1 MLLLLPP
8 SEGKADPPAGP
19 PADLDA
25 LAFAPILGPIRERI
39 VRAVDP
45 GLRDAPSAPAGAV
58 YSGVLFARLDLA
70 TIDAAADPAREVL
83 ISSGLWGVVRPADRI
98 PVYKLPIATRIP
110 RLRKTLPALWKP
122 AIAKALK
129 PRDTADDL
137 VVDCRSGGYAAVWH
151 PTHATHLHIRP
162 LRVNADGS
170 RQPISH
176 NAKAARGDVARA
188 LLLAPAAPRTPRD
201 VADIAAAAGHEV
213 ELVAAAKGDGWIL
226 DVLER

>member
-25 LAFAPILGPIRERI
+25 LAFSPILGPIRERI

-45 GLRDAPSAPAGAV
+45 GLREAPAAPAAQV

-70 TIDAAADPAREVL
+70 TITAATDPAREVL
-83 ISSGLWGVVRPADRI
+83 IASGLWGVVRPADRI
-98 PVYKLPIATRIP
+98 PIYKLPIGTKIP
-110 RLRKTLPALWKP
+110 RLRQTLPALWKP
-122 AIAKALK
+122 AIAKALA
-129 PRDTADDL
+129 PLDTGDEL
-137 VVDCRSGGYAAVWH
+137 VVDCRSGGYAAVWR
-151 PTHATHLHIRP
+151 PARATHLHIRP

-188 LLLAPAAPRTPRD
+188 LLQAPAAARTPED
-201 VADIAAAAGHEV
+201 VAAIATAAGHEV
-213 ELVAAAKGDGWIL
+213 ELVAAPKDGWIL